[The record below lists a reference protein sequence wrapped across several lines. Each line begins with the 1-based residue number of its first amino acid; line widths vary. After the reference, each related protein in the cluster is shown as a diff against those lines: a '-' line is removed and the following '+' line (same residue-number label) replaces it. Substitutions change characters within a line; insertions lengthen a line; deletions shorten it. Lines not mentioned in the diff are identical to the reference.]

1 MRSTLHNLPRDPDA
15 ALAMKLDHLRG
26 LVDAAVTDPTF
37 RARALAIVG
46 RVNERNPAGEW
57 AAIDDYVRGIRYTP
71 DPVGVELFTDPR
83 LLVQQLDAGRL
94 AAGDCDDS
102 AALAAALAE
111 AVGIRS
117 RFRVGG
123 GGPLGGW
130 RHIWPEAL
138 VEGRWVAADTTVRRR
153 DHGWSPAPA
162 YEALAG
168 APARGYHG
176 RMRGSI
182 DYRSGVPMIRSPLYG
197 GGAALSGFSLK
208 KIVKKISRPIEKAV
222 SRVVPSD
229 IKKVVGTIAKPVQK
243 AWQVTGKLYETQQ
256 KLQKQMFKVAQPF
269 LPMAA
274 NIIAPGSGV
283 AVDLIQR
290 QFAPKPS
297 PLPMPE
303 PLTWAPSI
311 SAAPSYAGQSG
322 AFDATQVRTG
332 GGSSP
337 DSYYNGAEQ
346 QPKQL
351 PAWVVPTAVAGAA
364 VVAVLLLSRRS
375 RR

>member
-1 MRSTLHNLPRDPDA
+1 MRSTLHSLPRDPDA
-15 ALAMKLDHLRG
+15 ALAAKLDHLRG

-46 RVNERNPAGEW
+46 RVEERNPAGEW
-57 AAIDDYVRGIRYTP
+57 AAIDQYVRGIRYTP

-138 VEGRWVAADTTVRRR
+138 IGQQWVAADTTVRRR

-168 APARGYHG
+168 APARGYSG
-176 RMRGSI
+176 TMRGGF
-182 DYRSGVPMIRSPLYG
+182 DLRSGNVPMIRSPLYG

-208 KIVKKISRPIEKAV
+208 KLAKKISRPIERAV
-222 SRVVPSD
+222 SSVVPKD
-229 IKKVVGTIAKPVQK
+229 IKRVVGTLAKPVQK

-256 KLQKQMFKVAQPF
+256 KLQKQMFRVAQPF

-274 NIIAPGSGV
+274 NIIAPGSGI
-283 AVDLIQR
+283 AVDAVQR
-290 QFAPKPS
+290 MYAPKEPQ
-297 PLPMPE
+297 PQPMPMPE
-303 PLTWAPSI
+303 PLTWAP
-311 SAAPSYAGQSG
+311 AYQSG
-322 AFDATQVRTG
+322 GGAADSQRTDG
-332 GGSSP
+332 GGSFSP
-337 DSYYNGAEQ
+337 DGGLLA
-346 QPKQL
+346 PKPL
-351 PAWVVPTAVAGAA
+351 PAWLVPAGIAGAA
-364 VVAVLLLSRRS
+364 VVVLLLARRS

>member
-15 ALAMKLDHLRG
+15 ALSLKLDHLRG

-46 RVNERNPAGEW
+46 RVGERNPAGEW
-57 AAIDDYVRGIRYTP
+57 AAIDEYVRGIRYTP

-138 VEGRWVAADTTVRRR
+138 VDGRWIAADTTVRRR

-182 DYRSGVPMIRSPLYG
+182 DFRSGHVPMIRSPLYG
-197 GGAALSGFSLK
+197 GGAALTGFSLK
-208 KIVKKISRPIEKAV
+208 KIVNK
-222 SRVVPSD
+222 
-229 IKKVVGTIAKPVQK
+229 IAKPVEK
-243 AWQVTGKLYETQQ
+243 MVKKIVPKPVQ
-256 KLQKQMFKVAQPF
+256 KLVGKVYEPLKKLGSQAYKIEEKVRKGVARPF
-269 LPMAA
+269 LTTAA
-274 NIIAPGSGV
+274 NVFVPGSGV
-283 AVDLIQR
+283 IVDQLWNAATR
-290 QFAPKPS
+290 PKSS
-297 PLPMPE
+297 PMPMPE

-311 SAAPSYAGQSG
+311 SAAPSYAGQSS

-337 DSYYNGAEQ
+337 DSYYNGAE